1 MKRIL
6 ITGTSSY
13 IGTNVERWLK
23 TNDSMSVDSLDVK
36 SDAWRDTDFSGYD
49 SVYHVAGIAHVST
62 NPKLKDLY
70 YKVNRD
76 LTIEVA
82 RKAKMEGVGQFIFMS
97 SMIVFH
103 ESQTLNSEV
112 VTRNSTPNPNDFYGD
127 SKLQAE
133 KGLLS
138 LESPDFRIC
147 ILRPPMVYGPGSKGN
162 FPRLVKLA
170 QVCPCFPEWHNR
182 RSMIYI
188 DNLCEFVRQTIL
200 HELAGTYYPQNKEY
214 SDTTEIIRFFAKA
227 KRHRIFISKIFNPL
241 VWMAGKFLRPV
252 CKMFS
257 TYHYDSE
264 MSRMDFN
271 YQLVSLEESL
281 SIIAQKQ

>member
-6 ITGTSSY
+6 ITGAGSY

-62 NPKLKDLY
+62 NHKLKDLY

-227 KRHRIFISKIFNPL
+227 KRHGIFISKVFNPL
-241 VWMAGKFLRPV
+241 VWMAGKFLHPV

>member
-6 ITGTSSY
+6 ITGAGSY

-23 TNDSMSVDSLDVK
+23 TDNSFSVDTLDVK
-36 SDAWRDTDFSGYD
+36 SDTWRDYDFSGYD
-49 SVYHVAGIAHVST
+49 CVYHVAGIAHVSS

-82 RKAKMEGVGQFIFMS
+82 GKAKKEGVGQFIFMS
-97 SMIVFH
+97 SMIVYH
-103 ESQTLNSEV
+103 ESQTLNCEV
-112 VTRNSTPNPNDFYGD
+112 ITRNTTPNPNDFYGD

-133 KGLLS
+133 KGLQE
-138 LESPDFRIC
+138 LETPLFRIC

-162 FPRLVKLA
+162 FPRLVSLA
-170 QVCPCFPEWHNR
+170 QWCPAFPEWHNK

-188 DNLCEFVRQTIL
+188 DNLCEFVRQAIL

-227 KRHRIFISKIFNPL
+227 KRHRIFISKTLNPL